1 MPVID
6 DAAYV
11 GAIPTHYHE
20 GIGPFLFEPFAQL
33 TAERV
38 RAFGPRRVLETAAGT
53 GIVTRRLRAAL
64 AADARLVATDLNEPM
79 LSIARRA
86 LGPEADVRFVQAD
99 MCQLRFPDGE
109 FDAVVCNF
117 GLMFVPDKLA
127 AMREARRVLARDGR
141 LFLATW
147 APLERNPVVLAAHQ
161 AVGAQFPS
169 DPPQYL
175 RRAPFGYGDPD
186 VLEALL
192 VRAGFSNI
200 IVDVVERPTRAPG
213 ARSIAVG
220 LVEGYPLVDEIK
232 ARGQVAVPAVVDAVA
247 EFLVRQYG
255 QGPIKTRIAALCAT
269 ATA

>member
-38 RAFGPRRVLETAAGT
+38 RAFGPT
-53 GIVTRRLRAAL
+53 
-64 AADARLVATDLNEPM
+64 
-79 LSIARRA
+79 S
-86 LGPEADVRFVQAD
+86 
-99 MCQLRFPDGE
+99 
-109 FDAVVCNF
+109 
-117 GLMFVPDKLA
+117 
-127 AMREARRVLARDGR
+127 
-141 LFLATW
+141 
-147 APLERNPVVLAAHQ
+147 
-161 AVGAQFPS
+161 
-169 DPPQYL
+169 
-175 RRAPFGYGDPD
+175 
-186 VLEALL
+186 
-192 VRAGFSNI
+192 
-200 IVDVVERPTRAPG
+200 APG
-213 ARSIAVG
+213 ARSIAEG

-247 EFLVRQYG
+247 EFLVGRYG